1 MESEESI
8 LSDKK
13 LQTFMSGESINKMA
27 ELFSNGKFNDII
39 NIYFKRP
46 KIQKN
51 ETINIQTIQQF
62 FGENNNNKNNVQK
75 NDINNN
81 NNNIINNPTSFNK
94 SDNHLIMAKDQDFN
108 TDFTDDTN
116 ISKTFTYNVRGNNFE
131 GLDYVLNTP
140 PNHPNNNLIN
150 ANSDNK
156 INNEAH
162 HEYMKPL
169 TNNIID
175 DYYNK
180 TTDEYE
186 YNYSLLDQCENDK
199 LTQQIILTIVAYCL
213 LKIKEDSELKSLF
226 ANIKIPKDKLIFP
239 LILLKAKFY
248 FKIKAIGQS
257 MDILTEAI
265 NNYDNFKLNYD
276 NNDMNHNDII
286 YIETYNQDFAYFNNL
301 FNYLFALNNIDS
313 KIKKLYYEQKFIL
326 FYLNFYQQG
335 YKLLI
340 ELHNKYPKDVQI
352 QFELAK
358 DSVFLSKFD
367 VFSKMFEIIKKNM
380 EEENNENKKQMYTN
394 YLLYLQGLSYL
405 AQGKID
411 ETGNYFKEILKND
424 TSNIVIINNSAV
436 LSMYKN
442 KAKNSFDYL
451 KLIDSPDQMDSSND
465 CIKENIHILSN
476 KFNAEL
482 QK

>member
-13 LQTFMSGESINKMA
+13 LQAFMSGESLNKMA

-46 KIQKN
+46 KTQKN
-51 ETINIQTIQQF
+51 ETINIQSLQQF
-62 FGENNNNKNNVQK
+62 FGENDNNKNNAPK
-75 NDINNN
+75 NNISNNNINNN
-81 NNNIINNPTSFNK
+81 PNSFNK
-94 SDNHLIMAKDQDFN
+94 RDNHLIMNKDQDFN

-116 ISKTFTYNVRGNNFE
+116 ISKTFTYDIRGNNLN

-140 PNHPNNNLIN
+140 PTQPNLNLIH

-156 INNEAH
+156 IINEAQN
-162 HEYMKPL
+162 EYMKPL

-175 DYYNK
+175 DYYK
-180 TTDEYE
+180 QTTDENE
-186 YNYSLLDQCENDK
+186 YNYSLLEQCENDK
-199 LTQQIILTIVAYCL
+199 LTQQIILTILIYCL
-213 LKIKEDSELKSLF
+213 LKLKEDSELKFLF

-257 MDILTEAI
+257 MDILAEAI

-301 FNYLFALNNIDS
+301 FNYLFALNSIDS

-326 FYLNFYQQG
+326 FYLSFYQQG

-367 VFSKMFEIIKKNM
+367 VFSKMFEVIKKNM
-380 EEENNENKKQMYTN
+380 EEEISENKKQMYTN
-394 YLLYLQGLSYL
+394 YLLYLQGLSYI

-424 TSNIVIINNSAV
+424 TSNIVIINNSAI

-442 KAKNSFDYL
+442 KTKNSLDYL
-451 KLIDSPDQMDSSND
+451 KLIDSPEQMDSSND
-465 CIKENIHILSN
+465 CIKENMHILSH
-476 KFNAEL
+476 KFNAEI

>member
-1 MESEESI
+1 
-8 LSDKK
+8 
-13 LQTFMSGESINKMA
+13 MSGESINKMA

-46 KIQKN
+46 KTEKR
-51 ETINIQTIQQF
+51 ETINIQTLQQF
-62 FGENNNNKNNVQK
+62 FG
-75 NDINNN
+75 DN
-81 NNNIINNPTSFNK
+81 NNNINNPPKKDINNINNGENPNSFNK
-94 SDNHLIMAKDQDFN
+94 NDNHLIMTKDQDFN

-116 ISKTFTYNVRGNNFE
+116 ISKTFTYNIRGNNLD

-140 PNHPNNNLIN
+140 PAHPNNNLIN
-150 ANSDNK
+150 TNSDNRN
-156 INNEAH
+156 INEAQ

-180 TTDEYE
+180 TTDENE

-199 LTQQIILTIVAYCL
+199 LTQQIVLTIVAYCL

-265 NNYDNFKLNYD
+265 NNYDSFKLNFD

-286 YIETYNQDFAYFNNL
+286 YIETYNQNFAYFNNL

-313 KIKKLYYEQKFIL
+313 
-326 FYLNFYQQG
+326 
-335 YKLLI
+335 
-340 ELHNKYPKDVQI
+340 
-352 QFELAK
+352 
-358 DSVFLSKFD
+358 
-367 VFSKMFEIIKKNM
+367 
-380 EEENNENKKQMYTN
+380 
-394 YLLYLQGLSYL
+394 
-405 AQGKID
+405 
-411 ETGNYFKEILKND
+411 
-424 TSNIVIINNSAV
+424 
-436 LSMYKN
+436 
-442 KAKNSFDYL
+442 
-451 KLIDSPDQMDSSND
+451 
-465 CIKENIHILSN
+465 
-476 KFNAEL
+476 
-482 QK
+482 

>member
-13 LQTFMSGESINKMA
+13 LENYMSEESINKMA

-39 NIYFKRP
+39 NIYFKR
-46 KIQKN
+46 QKTQKC
-51 ETINIQTIQQF
+51 ETINIQTLQQF
-62 FGENNNNKNNVQK
+62 FGDNNNNNNNALQK
-75 NDINNN
+75 DINNN
-81 NNNIINNPTSFNK
+81 NNNDNPNSFNK
-94 SDNHLIMAKDQDFN
+94 SDNNLIMNKDQDFN
-108 TDFTDDTN
+108 TDLTDDNN
-116 ISKTFTYNVRGNNFE
+116 ISKTFTYNVRGNSLN

-140 PNHPNNNLIN
+140 PANQNNNLAN
-150 ANSDNK
+150 ANIDNK
-156 INNEAH
+156 NNNEAQN
-162 HEYMKPL
+162 EYMKPL

-180 TTDEYE
+180 TTDEKE
-186 YNYSLLDQCENDK
+186 YDYSLLDKNENDK
-199 LTQQIILTIVAYCL
+199 LTQQIILTIVVYCL

-226 ANIKIPKDKLIFP
+226 AKIKIPKDKLIFP

-257 MDILTEAI
+257 MDLIAEAI
-265 NNYDNFKLNYD
+265 NNYNSFKLHYD

-326 FYLNFYQQG
+326 LYLNFYQQG

-340 ELHNKYPKDVQI
+340 ELYNKYPKDVQI

-358 DSVFLSKFD
+358 DSVLLSKFD
-367 VFSKMFEIIKKNM
+367 VFSKMFEIIKKYM
-380 EEENNENKKQMYTN
+380 EEESNENKKQMYTH
-394 YLLYLQGLSYL
+394 YLFYLQGLSFL

-411 ETGNYFKEILKND
+411 EAGSYFNEILKND
-424 TSNIVIINNSAV
+424 TSNVVIMNNSAL
-436 LSMYKN
+436 LSIYKN
-442 KAKNSFDYL
+442 KTKNTFDNL
-451 KLIDSPDQMDSSND
+451 KLIDSANQMDSSND
-465 CIKENIHILSN
+465 CIKENIHILSH